1 MKKACITTF
10 VILVICH
17 TYSHAQIPDKFAFGI
32 KAGLNY
38 MDTRLAQRPK
48 NQILYLTGVRGS
60 DGYQA
65 GVWASLPI
73 RKWIFLDTDLEFSN
87 LGQERYIPRTDTVVG
102 RNRYH
107 YLGLSTRLGATYRGA
122 FVSLG
127 PQINLQLNR
136 NTFISEPVPV
146 FWGLNA
152 RMGYQYRQ
160 IRAEVFYTKG
170 LSHYDV
176 NTENKELGRKILF
189 FGKTVGFSLGWQLLG
204 GKKDSR

>member
-1 MKKACITTF
+1 MKKAY
-10 VILVICH
+10 ILTLVLLAVCL
-17 TYSHAQIPDKFAFGI
+17 TASHAQIPDKFAFGI

-38 MDTRLAQRPK
+38 MDTRLSQRPK
-48 NQILYLTGVRGS
+48 NQILFLAGVRGS
-60 DGYQA
+60 NGYQA
-65 GVWASLPI
+65 GVWATWPLH
-73 RKWIFLDTDLEFSN
+73 KWLFLDSDLEFSN

-127 PQINLQLNR
+127 PQINFQINR

-146 FWGLNA
+146 FWGLNT
-152 RMGYQYRQ
+152 RLGYQYRQ
-160 IRAEVFYTKG
+160 IRAEIFYTKG

-176 NTENKELGRKILF
+176 NTWDREKDFKTLF
-189 FGKTVGFSLGWQLLG
+189 FGNTVGFSLGWQLLG
-204 GKKDSR
+204 GKKE